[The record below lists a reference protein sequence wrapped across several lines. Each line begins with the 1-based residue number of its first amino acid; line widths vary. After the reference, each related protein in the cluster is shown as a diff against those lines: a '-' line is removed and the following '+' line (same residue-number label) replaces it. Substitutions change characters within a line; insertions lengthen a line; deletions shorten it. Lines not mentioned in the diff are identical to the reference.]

1 MGSGTPMWQIEVLLF
16 TTGLGSGSAM
26 MPAMSAALGALSRDE
41 VARATTGLNVLL
53 RVGGSIGTAL
63 LAVVLTRAL
72 SPLLGSAGIAAM
84 NLSAIHNILTNG
96 QARALAP
103 LDRAFGHTFLFSFG
117 TIGIAFIAALFLP
130 RQRFGATGDANAALS
145 FQPGS
150 FGERVG
156 NTGPPS
162 SPMQCPPAPSRDHLP
177 INDVRT

>member
-1 MGSGTPMWQIEVLLF
+1 
-16 TTGLGSGSAM
+16 
-26 MPAMSAALGALSRDE
+26 
-41 VARATTGLNVLL
+41 
-53 RVGGSIGTAL
+53 
-63 LAVVLTRAL
+63 
-72 SPLLGSAGIAAM
+72 LLGSAGIAAM